1 MEISFKKSEEMLMNP
16 SNIDFLNRNFKD
28 IIQNVK
34 NTDQTGKSSNKIV
47 NRATFNFID
56 GSYLSITEIL
66 KDGYIDYFHYDW
78 YNKNKQVICKFHS
91 ERHEDT
97 ECQTSTEP
105 YHIHVPD
112 KNGLSNDKR
121 LANEKHRDLI
131 SILEL
136 IKIRII

>member
-1 MEISFKKSEEMLMNP
+1 MLINP
-16 SNIDFLNRNFKD
+16 SNIDFLSRNFKD
-28 IIQNVK
+28 IIQSVK
-34 NTDQTGKSSNKIV
+34 STDQTGKSSNKLTL
-47 NRATFNFID
+47 RATINFTD

-78 YNKNKQVICKFHS
+78 YNKNKQVICRFHS
-91 ERHEDT
+91 ERHEDN
-97 ECQTSTEP
+97 EYQTTTEP

-112 KNGLSNDKR
+112 KNGLSKEKR